1 MARIVSTFEVEDC
14 NRALAQAGL
23 PTRVHLHDACGGQ
36 FFSWDPLGERD
47 AEARETAEHFFS
59 NKGIKLEFVGDSSFR
74 TR

>member
-47 AEARETAEHFFS
+47 ADVRETA
-59 NKGIKLEFVGDSSFR
+59 
-74 TR
+74 